1 MTRARAGTRFGR
13 LERRWRPVAAR
24 PREGWEVLPPLRWV
38 LVGVGVAVV
47 LLVLSLAAALADG

>member
-1 MTRARAGTRFGR
+1 MSRARASARFAR
-13 LERRWRPVAAR
+13 LERRWRPAAAR

-38 LVGVGVAVV
+38 LLGAAAAVV

>member
-1 MTRARAGTRFGR
+1 VSRVRAAARFAR
-13 LERRWRPVAAR
+13 LERRWRPTRAR

-38 LVGVGVAVV
+38 LLGGAAAVV